1 MVVVEACRMARPV
14 TAQARALLI
23 VFGIVAFFL
32 VVYRLRAVLTPVFF
46 AFLLAYMLDPL
57 VDRLQR
63 IGLPRVAAIAAL
75 LGASL
80 GAIALFVLF
89 ALPAVVRDVAVLA
102 QQLPSAVGRLLEQL
116 GPQLSAYGFEVPVTV
131 DDWLRSLEGG
141 MRKWSASALAP
152 VKTVVSWLLGG
163 TASLFSALAALVMVP
178 VLTFYLLSDFEAIL
192 KRVHDL
198 VPLRFRAE
206 LVSIAR
212 EADGVVGQFIR
223 GQVTV
228 MAVLAALYALGFSLV
243 GVPLAVPIGAT
254 AGLLAFIPYLGSAAA
269 LGMALLMSAL
279 HFDGTLQLILVVAV
293 VAIVQVL
300 DGFFI
305 TPRIVGDRLG
315 LSPLWVLLSL
325 MLGGELFGFLGVM
338 LALPSAAVVK
348 VFAARGVAK
357 YSASEF
363 FLGKGPQADGAVDK
377 SAPHQ
382 VRRQRRRLRGLR
394 R

>member
-1 MVVVEACRMARPV
+1 MARPV

-198 VPLRFRAE
+198 VPVRFRAE

-228 MAVLAALYALGFSLV
+228 MAILAALYALGFSLV

-254 AGLLAFIPYLGSAAA
+254 AGLMAFIPYVGSAAA

-279 HFDGTLQLILVVAV
+279 HFHGTLQLILVVAV
-293 VAIVQVL
+293 VAIVQLL

-377 SAPHQ
+377 SAPRQ